1 VTEQPIRHALAR
13 LARGED
19 LDEAEANEAMA
30 AVMEGD
36 VSPTLIAGFLMGLR
50 GKGETVDEIV
60 GCARAI
66 RARSAPFPGARPGLV
81 DTCGTGGDGTGTF
94 NISTLAAFV
103 AAGAGVP
110 VAKHG
115 NRAVSSATGSAD
127 VLEALGVEVT
137 MDGREASAA
146 LENAGIT
153 FLFAPV
159 FHSAMRHA
167 APVRRELGV
176 RTIFNL
182 LGPLCNPA
190 GASAQVL
197 GVFDAALV
205 RPVAEALARLGAERA
220 MVVHGADGLDELT
233 VTGPTLVAEWD
244 GHEIR
249 ERTVDPGALGL
260 TPRRLDQLQGGS
272 AADNAAITR
281 AVLGPPAGSGDD
293 SRGES
298 HAHSGAGAGLP
309 PGTDPEAARD
319 VVVLNAAAALVVAG
333 RAGDLGDGL
342 EQARQAVSSG
352 AARARLD
359 ALTAFSGQVR
369 DARRP
374 RRSEAAVPA
383 MRTGW
388 GR

>member
-1 VTEQPIRHALAR
+1 MKREPIRDALGR

-19 LDEAEANEAMA
+19 LAEEQAYDAMA
-30 AVMEGD
+30 AVMGGD
-36 VSPTLIAGFLMGLR
+36 VSPSLVAGFLMGLR
-50 GKGETVDEIV
+50 GKGETVAEIV

-66 RARSAPFPGARPGLV
+66 RARSAPFPGTRPGLV

-94 NISTLAAFV
+94 NISTTAAFV
-103 AAGAGVP
+103 AAGAGAA

-115 NRAVSSATGSAD
+115 NRAISSATGSAD

-146 LENAGIT
+146 LDAAGIT

-205 RPVAEALARLGAERA
+205 RPVAEALAALGAQRA
-220 MVVHGADGLDELT
+220 MVVHGDGGLDELSIS
-233 VTGPTLVAEWD
+233 GPSHVAEWD
-244 GHEIR
+244 GEAIR
-249 ERTVDPGALGL
+249 ERKVDPAELGL
-260 TPRRLDQLQGGS
+260 ERRRLDELRGGTAVMNATLTRIALGD
-272 AADNAAITR
+272 AARSDA
-281 AVLGPPAGSGDD
+281 P
-293 SRGES
+293 
-298 HAHSGAGAGLP
+298 LP
-309 PGTDPEAARD
+309 PGANPAAARD
-319 VVVLNAAAALVVAG
+319 VVLLNAAAALVVAE
-333 RAGDLGDGL
+333 RAGDLRDGL
-342 EQARQAVSSG
+342 ELARATVGSG
-352 AARARLD
+352 AALARLD
-359 ALTAFSGQVR
+359 ELVAFSDVVR
-369 DARRP
+369 DQRRQP
-374 RRSEAAVPA
+374 RTEPAVPA

-388 GR
+388 GQ

>member
-1 VTEQPIRHALAR
+1 VTREPIRDALAR

-19 LDEAEANEAMA
+19 LDEEQAYDAMA
-30 AVMEGD
+30 AVMGGD
-36 VSPTLIAGFLMGLR
+36 VSPSLVAGFLMGLR
-50 GKGETVDEIV
+50 GKGETVAEIV

-66 RARSAPFPGARPGLV
+66 RARSAPFPGTRPGLV

-94 NISTLAAFV
+94 NISTTAAFV
-103 AAGAGVP
+103 AAGAGAA

-115 NRAVSSATGSAD
+115 NRAISSATGSAD

-146 LENAGIT
+146 LDSAGIT

-205 RPVAEALARLGAERA
+205 RPVAEALAALGAQRA
-220 MVVHGADGLDELT
+220 MVVHGDGGLDELSIS
-233 VTGPTLVAEWD
+233 GPSHVAEWD
-244 GHEIR
+244 GETIHER
-249 ERTVDPGALGL
+249 KVDPAELGL
-260 TPRRLDQLQGGS
+260 ERRRLDELRGGT
-272 AADNAAITR
+272 AAMNATLTR
-281 AVLGPPAGSGDD
+281 IALGDAGPSD
-293 SRGES
+293 
-298 HAHSGAGAGLP
+298 AALP
-309 PGTDPEAARD
+309 PGANPAAARE
-319 VVVLNAAAALVVAG
+319 VVLLNAAAALVVAE
-333 RAGDLGDGL
+333 RAGDLADGL
-342 EQARQAVSSG
+342 ELARATVDSG
-352 AARARLD
+352 AALSRLD
-359 ALTAFSGQVR
+359 ELVAFSGVVR
-369 DARRP
+369 DQRRQP
-374 RRSEAAVPA
+374 RTEPAVPA

-388 GR
+388 GQ